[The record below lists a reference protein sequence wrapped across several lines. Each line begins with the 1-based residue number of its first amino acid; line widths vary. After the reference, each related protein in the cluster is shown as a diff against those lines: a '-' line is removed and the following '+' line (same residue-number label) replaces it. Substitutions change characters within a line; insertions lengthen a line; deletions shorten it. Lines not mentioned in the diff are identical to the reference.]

1 MAAAD
6 HQDAAAAAAEAVSA
20 VGDRL
25 EVGAE
30 AAVSAAGAVEDA
42 AASAAVAEAAA
53 GELFCVWDASLLA
66 HAMLFEQRSEY
77 LVPDIFKLIISFHI
91 IHETHLVSCLSNGTA
106 PRHLLVLLMSSEKVA
121 VDAAEAE
128 EADGAV
134 VAVVVEAVEAAMAAA
149 AAE

>member
-20 VGDRL
+20 VGDRP

-53 GELFCVWDASLLA
+53 GELFYFWDISLLL
-66 HAMLFEQRSEY
+66 MQYY
-77 LVPDIFKLIISFHI
+77 LSKDRNAWFQIYSNSSYLSISHMKHILCRVSRTEPLRDIFW
-91 IHETHLVSCLSNGTA
+91 
-106 PRHLLVLLMSSEKVA
+106 SS
-121 VDAAEAE
+121 
-128 EADGAV
+128 
-134 VAVVVEAVEAAMAAA
+134 
-149 AAE
+149 